1 MLTRSPVVPL
11 YSKNITVKKKKAKQ
25 PAGLFV
31 FFSSSCGSQA
41 ANSFS
46 LGVFTCE
53 VKVLA
58 YRGQTGFSQLCHYK
72 LHIYSIPDVNLMVRI
87 VTTDSQVFVHG
98 ALEALL

>member
-1 MLTRSPVVPL
+1 M
-11 YSKNITVKKKKAKQ
+11 KKRKAKQ
-25 PAGLFV
+25 PAGLLV

-41 ANSFS
+41 ANSFPR
-46 LGVFTCE
+46 GVFTCE

-58 YRGQTGFSQLCHYK
+58 YRGQTGFSQLCHYM
-72 LHIYSIPDVNLMVRI
+72 LQIYSIPDVNLMVRI